1 MNSAAS
7 PTPPYF
13 KAAASQFWLGYGRL
27 AICAG
32 VLALL
37 HLAVPFGVLEVKTG
51 GSLEAIVEKPEF
63 DFLANTG
70 MYLLKTDVI
79 DAIPSDTKIDFPE
92 LLNKVRA
99 AGGRV
104 GVYPV
109 SQQSWTD
116 LGQWQEYQTA
126 VKRLEGK
133 S

>member
-1 MNSAAS
+1 MVVGSSVGAGITGTSFVPQISVICSPPAACV
-7 PTPPYF
+7 TCF
-13 KAAASQFWLGYGRL
+13 
-27 AICAG
+27 
-32 VLALL
+32 
-37 HLAVPFGVLEVKTG
+37 G
-51 GSLEAIVEKPEF
+51 GS
-63 DFLANTG
+63 
-70 MYLLKTDVI
+70 
-79 DAIPSDTKIDFPE
+79 PSLTKIDFPE

-126 VKRLEGK
+126 VKRLEEK